1 MAQSNKIIKLKNILE
16 LYLLMKYLFILIIG
30 LIGFTSC
37 ENQQEIS
44 SVNPVNW
51 EKRRV
56 PEKLSDSLKNGQS
69 YLSIYS
75 EIYSESEHRTINL
88 TATISLRNINTTKAL
103 YIKKASYYDTKGNLI
118 RTYFDYPI
126 FLKPLET
133 IEIIIDEKDT
143 AGGSGA
149 NFVFDWAIENS
160 LDEPIFEAVMIS
172 TSGQQ
177 GISFTTKGITLQ

>member
-1 MAQSNKIIKLKNILE
+1 
-16 LYLLMKYLFILIIG
+16 MKYVFIFFIG
-30 LIGFTSC
+30 LIGFSSC
-37 ENQQEIS
+37 DNQKEIS

-51 EKRRV
+51 EKRRAT
-56 PEKLSDSLKNGQS
+56 EKISDSLTNGQS

-88 TATISLRNINTTKAL
+88 TATISLRNINTTETI
-103 YIKKASYYDTKGNLI
+103 YIKKASYYDTKGHLI
-118 RTYFDYPI
+118 RTYFEYPI
-126 FLKPLET
+126 YIKPLET

-149 NFVFDWAIENS
+149 NFVFDWAMENMVH
-160 LDEPIFEAVMIS
+160 EPIFEAVMIS

-177 GISFTTKGITLQ
+177 GISFATRGITIQ

>member
-1 MAQSNKIIKLKNILE
+1 
-16 LYLLMKYLFILIIG
+16 MKYIFILIIG
-30 LIGFTSC
+30 LFGFTSC

-51 EKRRV
+51 EKHRV
-56 PEKLSDSLKNGQS
+56 RQQISDTLVSGKT

-88 TATISLRNINTTKAL
+88 TATISLRNINL
-103 YIKKASYYDTKGNLI
+103 SEDVYVEKASYFDTKGNLI
-118 RTYFDYPI
+118 RTYFDSPI

-149 NFVFDWAIENS
+149 NFVFDWAIKNTVH
-160 LDEPIFEAVMIS
+160 EPVFEAVMIS

-177 GISFTTKGITLQ
+177 GISFTTKGIPIK

>member
-1 MAQSNKIIKLKNILE
+1 
-16 LYLLMKYLFILIIG
+16 MKYIFILIIG
-30 LIGFTSC
+30 LLGFTSC

-51 EKRRV
+51 EKRRATV
-56 PEKLSDSLKNGQS
+56 KISDSLISGKT

-88 TATISLRNINTTKAL
+88 TATISLRNINLAEGV

-160 LDEPIFEAVMIS
+160 VNEPLFEAVMIS

-177 GISFTTKGITLQ
+177 GISFTTKGISLK